1 MATKCYSEL
10 IKLNTFEER
19 YEYLKLDGRVAE
31 QTFGYD
37 RYLNQAFYQSEEWK
51 NFRNYIIVRDNGCD
65 LAIPDRILYGDKLL
79 IHHIVPIKVDD
90 IKKSNIK
97 VLLDPDNVILTCYKT
112 HQAIHYGHLE
122 MVSKKLI
129 EREPNDT
136 CPWKR

>member
-1 MATKCYSEL
+1 M
-10 IKLNTFEER
+10 
-19 YEYLKLDGRVAE
+19 KLDGRVAE

-79 IHHIVPIKVDD
+79 IHHIIPIKVDD